1 MSGKCKILWGLMA
14 GQRLRYGVAIAA
26 MVVSVAATFVPP
38 LIGRAAID
46 YVIAGEELYAPQ
58 FVKNFVEWIG
68 GQSMLARN
76 LWIAGSAMVGLIALS
91 GLFGYLKGRWA
102 SIASES
108 IARNLRNRLYDHLQ
122 HLPCSY
128 HDKAET
134 GDLVQRCS
142 SDVETIRLFLAMQV
156 VEIGRGGVTLA
167 VAIPIMLAMNARMA
181 LLAMVLLGPILIFSF
196 AFFIKVRNVFK
207 RMDEAEGAMTATLT
221 ENLAG
226 IRVVRAFA
234 RQGFECE
241 KFGEKNAR
249 YRNRWL
255 ELMRVMAWFWS
266 CSDVMCMAQYGI
278 VLVAGGYYIAAGT
291 MTVGTFFAFFM
302 FVNMYLWPIRRIGKI
317 MADLGKA
324 TVSIGRVGE
333 ILDAKRE
340 DHTDQVKITRGP
352 AERASGEIVFENIS
366 FTHGDGTHVLDN
378 ISLRVEPGR
387 SLAILGPSG
396 SGKSTLINLLLRLY
410 DYRDGSIHLDGRE
423 LREMDRKFVR
433 SQIGVV
439 LQEPFLYSRSLREN
453 IKLGRSAAHD
463 EEIFE
468 AASAAHVHDA
478 IAGFE
483 GGYDTVVGERGVTLS
498 GGQQQRVALARA
510 ILKNPPILI
519 LDDALSSVDTRTENL
534 ILQALRQRHGTRTT
548 LIIAHRLST
557 LMAADRTIVLD
568 RGRIV
573 QFGTHEELLK
583 EPGLYRRLWE
593 IQSFL
598 EDDLGRNIGKKRGGN
613 QQ

>member
-1 MSGKCKILWGLMA
+1 MSGKCKFLWNLMS
-14 GQRLRYGVAIAA
+14 GQRFRYGAAIAA
-26 MVVSVAATFVPP
+26 MVLSAAIMFLPP

-46 YVIAGEELYAPQ
+46 YVIDGKELYAPQ
-58 FVKNFVEWIG
+58 FVKNFVEWFG
-68 GQSMLARN
+68 GRSLLARN
-76 LWIAGSAMVGLIALS
+76 LWIAGAAMVGLTALS

-108 IARNLRNRLYDHLQ
+108 IARRLRNRLYDHLQ

-128 HDKAET
+128 HDKTNT
-134 GDLVQRCS
+134 GDLMQRCS
-142 SDVETIRLFLAMQV
+142 SDVETIRMFLAMQV

-167 VAIPIMLAMNARMA
+167 VAVPIMLAMNARMA
-181 LLAMVLLGPILIFSF
+181 ILAMLLLGPILIFSCV
-196 AFFIKVRNVFK
+196 FFIKVRNIFK
-207 RMDEAEGAMTATLT
+207 QMDEAEGAMTAMLQ
-221 ENLAG
+221 ENLTG

-249 YRNRWL
+249 YRNHWFG
-255 ELMRVMAWFWS
+255 LMRVMAWFWS
-266 CSDVMCMAQYGI
+266 CSDAMCMAQYGI
-278 VLVAGGYYIAAGT
+278 VLVAGGYSIAAGRIS
-291 MTVGTFFAFFM
+291 VGTFFAFLM
-302 FVNMYLWPIRRIGKI
+302 IVNMYLWPIRRIGKI

-333 ILDAKRE
+333 ILDEQCE
-340 DHTDQVKITRGP
+340 DHADKVKIAPSR
-352 AERASGEIVFENIS
+352 AERAGGEIVFENIN
-366 FTHGDGTHVLDN
+366 FAHEDGTHVLDN
-378 ISLRVEPGR
+378 ISLHVEPGR

-410 DYRDGSIHLDGRE
+410 DYRDGSIRLDGRE

-463 EEIFE
+463 EEMVE
-468 AASAAHVHDA
+468 AASVACVHEA
-478 IAGFE
+478 IADFDS
-483 GGYDTVVGERGVTLS
+483 GYDTVVGERGVTLS

-510 ILKNPPILI
+510 ILKDPPILI

-534 ILQALRQRHGTRTT
+534 ILGALRQRHGRHTT
-548 LIIAHRLST
+548 LVIAHRLST
-557 LMAADRTIVLD
+557 LMSADMIIVLEN
-568 RGRIV
+568 GRIV
-573 QFGTHEELLK
+573 QSGTHENLLK
-583 EPGLYRRLWE
+583 EPGLYRRLWK
-593 IQSFL
+593 IQSSL
-598 EDDLGRNIGKKRGGN
+598 EDDLGLTS
-613 QQ
+613 QPTE